1 MAEALEQPV
10 AATDVRSGFIFL
22 VALSAAVLVRMNA
35 NAALA
40 QEPQTV
46 PARLDPLFVE
56 EVLASSAE
64 RFPQVLESLAQ
75 RRVASG
81 QALASEGAFDLVFSA
96 DGFSRATGFWDGSV
110 IEGKATQALRPL
122 GAQVFGSYR
131 ISDGR
136 FPIYEDINFTNQ
148 LGELKVGVLF
158 SLLRD
163 RQIDERRFAVA
174 DAAMALEQA
183 DLGLTLTRIGVQ
195 YRALSAY
202 WRWVTAGRRLEVY
215 ENLLAL
221 AEARMRG
228 LEEEVRLGARAR
240 IFLTEN
246 RQNITRRQILV
257 AQSRQDFISA
267 ANALS
272 LYLRGPE
279 GEPIVPDPGRL
290 PPTPSTL
297 PGAENG
303 DLDAATLDAALL
315 AMSRRPDLRAIA
327 TDIERAR
334 LRLALDKNALK
345 PRLDLRY
352 EVSRDFGDIGE
363 GGISRDSTDNIVGL
377 KLVAPLQRRDARGR
391 VRAAEAQLEALQERR
406 RGFRDQ
412 LEVELRNIVVDLNV
426 SRQLR
431 ALAAQEVEQSEI
443 MQQAERDR
451 FEDGASDF
459 FLVNIREETAA
470 DARVRYWLTDLNA
483 RLAEANFGAAT
494 VDIERL
500 GLEGQL
506 SE

>member
-1 MAEALEQPV
+1 
-10 AATDVRSGFIFL
+10 
-22 VALSAAVLVRMNA
+22 
-35 NAALA
+35 
-40 QEPQTV
+40 
-46 PARLDPLFVE
+46 
-56 EVLASSAE
+56 
-64 RFPQVLESLAQ
+64 
-75 RRVASG
+75 
-81 QALASEGAFDLVFSA
+81 
-96 DGFSRATGFWDGSV
+96 
-110 IEGKATQALRPL
+110 
-122 GAQVFGSYR
+122 
-131 ISDGR
+131 
-136 FPIYEDINFTNQ
+136 
-148 LGELKVGVLF
+148 
-158 SLLRD
+158 
-163 RQIDERRFAVA
+163 
-174 DAAMALEQA
+174 MALEQA
-183 DLGLTLTRIGVQ
+183 DLDLTLTRIGVQ

-257 AQSRQDFISA
+257 AQSRQDFVSA

-272 LYLRGPE
+272 LYLREPD
-279 GEPIVPDPGRL
+279 GEPVIPDAARL
-290 PPTPSTL
+290 PPAPDTL

-303 DLDAATLDAALL
+303 DLDGATLDAALL
-315 AMSRRPDLRAIA
+315 AMSRRPDLRVIA

-391 VRAAEAQLEALQERR
+391 VRAAESQLEALQQRR

-483 RLAEANFGAAT
+483 RLAEADFGAAT

-500 GLEGQL
+500 GLIGHL

>member
-1 MAEALEQPV
+1 MRV
-10 AATDVRSGFIFL
+10 I
-22 VALSAAVLVRMNA
+22 SAAFAMLLAIGFVGEIASSARAQPLQPTTGTSEPLLV
-35 NAALA
+35 
-40 QEPQTV
+40 
-46 PARLDPLFVE
+46 D
-56 EVLASSAE
+56 EVLASSAQ

-75 RRVASG
+75 RRAASG

-96 DGFSRATGFWDGSV
+96 DAYSRVTGFWDGSV

-131 ISDGR
+131 LSDGT

-148 LGELKVGVLF
+148 AGELKVGVLF

-183 DLGLTLTRIGVQ
+183 DLDLTLTRIGVQ

-215 ENLLAL
+215 QNLLAL

-257 AQSRQDFISA
+257 AQSRQEYVSA

-272 LYLRGPE
+272 LYLRGPD
-279 GEPIVPDPGRL
+279 GEPVIPDPSRL
-290 PPTPSTL
+290 PPAPAAL
-297 PGAENG
+297 PGSDDG
-303 DLDAATLDAALL
+303 DLDAATIDSALL

-334 LRLALDKNALK
+334 LRLALDKNSLK
-345 PRLDLRY
+345 PRLDLSY
-352 EVSRDFGDIGE
+352 EVSRDFGDIAE
-363 GGISRDSTDNIVGL
+363 GGISRDSTDNVVGL

-391 VRAAEAQLEALQERR
+391 VRAAEAQLEALRERR

-412 LEVELRNIVVDLNV
+412 LEVELRNIVVDLNI

-443 MQQAERDR
+443 MQRAERDR

-470 DARVRYWLTDLNA
+470 DARVRYWVTDLNA

-494 VDIERL
+494 VDVERL
-500 GLEGQL
+500 GLTGQL
-506 SE
+506 PE